1 MNAEELKDKRIAVL
15 LSGGVD
21 SSVVVYELAQ
31 LGLKPD
37 CFYIKIGPEDNDDWD
52 CSMEEDLEMATGCL
66 TDSFC
71 IDAPT
76 WLT

>member
-1 MNAEELKDKRIAVL
+1 MIELDHRADCL
-15 LSGGVD
+15 LS
-21 SSVVVYELAQ
+21 
-31 LGLKPD
+31 
-37 CFYIKIGPEDNDDWD
+37 I
-52 CSMEEDLEMATGCL
+52 EDLEMATGCL